1 MTGVKRRKPDYL
13 VVVNKAVPKTVTV
26 RPFQAIKFEKKKKC
40 RLDIPAMIRKSF

>member
-26 RPFQAIKFEKKKKC
+26 RPFQAIKFEKKELK
-40 RLDIPAMIRKSF
+40 D

>member
-26 RPFQAIKFEKKKKC
+26 RPFQAIKFEK
-40 RLDIPAMIRKSF
+40 ISMIHFSLTLMNE